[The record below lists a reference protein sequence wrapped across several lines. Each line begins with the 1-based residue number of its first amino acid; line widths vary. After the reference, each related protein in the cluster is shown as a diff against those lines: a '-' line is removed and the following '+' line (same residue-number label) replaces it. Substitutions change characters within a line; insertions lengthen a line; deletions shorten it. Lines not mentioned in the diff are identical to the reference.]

1 MSIDKPAV
9 VLKRFFWKFFK
20 RILFTINK
28 KTFEIISG
36 CFIEQIQNIEKSKA
50 SAVEVVLGLRL

>member
-50 SAVEVVLGLRL
+50 SVVEVV